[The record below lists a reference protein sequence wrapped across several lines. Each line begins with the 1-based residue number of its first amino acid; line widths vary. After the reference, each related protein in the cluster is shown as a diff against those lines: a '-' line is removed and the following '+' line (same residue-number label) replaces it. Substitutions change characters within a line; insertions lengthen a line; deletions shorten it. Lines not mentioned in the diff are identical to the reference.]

1 MPEQISLQTSRP
13 VPSLGAPS
21 SNERKG
27 GSGVSDP
34 PTNQPQKKQTG
45 GEALSIKNPI
55 LKYLVDFSY
64 TPDDAL
70 DTVNR
75 IGNLI
80 GAVPNIFGAIF
91 SALGIFQPSEETSE
105 KIYGTA
111 SKISTITRG
120 VTGAIDNIKKGNP
133 IPFIGSILEIPTA
146 LTSSGFLLWLRRG
159 IPQSIRQLQS
169 ALKYRVIN
177 VTTTDGKKVETTG
190 EHWGSLNLGFKER
203 VRASLSEIGLIFK
216 EIFTDPF
223 GKDPN
228 KTPEE
233 NKIIRNSK
241 SMMGCSS
248 LQFLGPIIAMASEKA
263 GAFVRDLGGALVDFV
278 YLGDKNP
285 NYRNGGKFWIGS
297 AVFDFAKRFTENE
310 RLKGFAHHL
319 SVFLDPIA
327 AIFESRGNFDEK
339 NKVKSPESDEKEISP
354 SSSVIPALAGT

>member
-1 MPEQISLQTSRP
+1 MTSPMSVSPLRPGTSSIPNPSNTDTAKPRSESLSTPPE
-13 VPSLGAPS
+13 
-21 SNERKG
+21 
-27 GSGVSDP
+27 
-34 PTNQPQKKQTG
+34 KKQTG
-45 GEALSIKNPI
+45 GEALGIKNPFFKF
-55 LKYLVDFSY
+55 LADFSY
-64 TPDDAL
+64 NPGDAL

-91 SALGIFQPSEETSE
+91 STLGILPSEETSE

-159 IPQSIRQLQS
+159 IAQSIRQLQS
-169 ALKYRVIN
+169 ALKYRV
-177 VTTTDGKKVETTG
+177 VKVKTTDGKTVETTG
-190 EHWGSLNLGFKER
+190 EHWGSLKLGFKER
-203 VRASLSEIGLIFK
+203 VKVSLSEIGLIFK
-216 EIFTDPF
+216 EVFTNPF

-228 KTPEE
+228 KSEIE
-233 NKIIRNSK
+233 NKNILLSRG
-241 SMMGCSS
+241 MVGCST

-297 AVFDFAKRFTENE
+297 AVFDFAKRFAENE

-319 SVFLDPIA
+319 SVFLDPLA
-327 AIFESRGNFDEK
+327 AIFESRGNFDEE
-339 NKVKSPESDEKEISP
+339 VKPEESTEQTPATSPG
-354 SSSVIPALAGT
+354 LAFGGT

>member
-1 MPEQISLQTSRP
+1 MSLSVSASNLGPATSPAVDTSSKQRKVDTDNQKPLNPPE
-13 VPSLGAPS
+13 
-21 SNERKG
+21 
-27 GSGVSDP
+27 
-34 PTNQPQKKQTG
+34 KKQTG
-45 GEALSIKNPI
+45 GEALGIKNPV
-55 LKYLVDFSY
+55 LKYLVDYSY
-64 TPDDAL
+64 NPTDAL

-91 SALGIFQPSEETSE
+91 SALGIFKPSEETTE

-159 IPQSIRQLQS
+159 IAQSIRQLQS
-169 ALKYRVIN
+169 ALKYRVVK
-177 VTTTDGKKVETTG
+177 VTTTEGKEVETTG
-190 EHWGSLNLGFKER
+190 EHWGNLKLGFKER

-216 EIFTDPF
+216 ELFTNPF

-228 KTPEE
+228 KSEKD
-233 NKIIRNSK
+233 NGDILLSRGMI
-241 SMMGCSS
+241 GCST
-248 LQFLGPIIAMASEKA
+248 LQFIGPIIAMVSEKA

-319 SVFLDPIA
+319 SVFLDPLA
-327 AIFESRGNFDEK
+327 AISESRGNFDE
-339 NKVKSPESDEKEISP
+339 NVTTSNSTESQTSSIASPTL
-354 SSSVIPALAGT
+354 ALGGT